1 MFIEIALDDLE
12 PTTVMAARVALAALG
27 LVGIMLARR
36 GVRRTLA
43 DLRAAGW
50 IGFALGVINSAL
62 PFTLIAWG
70 QEHIDSGTAAI
81 GNASM
86 PIWVALLAVW
96 WRESE
101 RAAGARL
108 LGVLVGLVGVGVLT
122 GAQPDTTWLAVA
134 GTLAVIAASV
144 SYAAGSLAAQ
154 DRMAATTPLA
164 LSTASLLGAT
174 VVLLPFGL
182 AQLPEQVPGWDTIG
196 AVTFLAIAATTIGIL
211 LFFRIIDRYG
221 SFRAGLVT
229 YLLPVTALIYG
240 AVLLDEAITVGK
252 MIGLV
257 LILSGVALGSGLV
270 RPQRE
275 PTPAPTTAP

>member
-12 PTTVMAARVALAALG
+12 PTTLMAARVALAALG
-27 LVGIMLARR
+27 LVSIMLARR
-36 GVRRTLA
+36 GVGRTLA

-86 PIWVALLAVW
+86 PIWVAVLAVW
-96 WRESE
+96 WRDSE
-101 RAAGARL
+101 RATGARL
-108 LGVLVGLVGVGVLT
+108 VGVVVGLVGVGILT
-122 GAQPDTTWLAVA
+122 GAQPDPTWLAVA
-134 GTLAVIAASV
+134 GTLAVVAAAV
-144 SYAAGSLAAQ
+144 SYAAGSLVAQ

-174 VVLLPFGL
+174 VVLLPLGL
-182 AQLPEQVPGWDTIG
+182 AQLPEQVPGWDAIG

-252 MIGLV
+252 LIGLV
-257 LILSGVALGSGLV
+257 LILSGVALGSGVV
-270 RPQRE
+270 RPQRQAA
-275 PTPAPTTAP
+275 PAPTTAP